1 MKRLFH
7 LAAVIALLTSCGTG
21 SASKTA
27 PVTPSAPQPHKGNQ
41 YIHLVGKLDNKYEV
55 TMDLTLNDEYAEVY
69 YSYNSTMQPISLYGV
84 YHGDSLDI
92 NGGSTMYD
100 TIYERFAGKFIDGS
114 YIGEWSKGDKKM
126 PFSLK
131 SDVSGSVP
139 FEFYTFSDSSVLI
152 PKKKDSPQAKY
163 LYRILQPSGSSY
175 KDLATQIYLAYTRS
189 RTLPAVKESIRK
201 ECKDFFD
208 GYHDQ
213 LKDML
218 KDTSMMS
225 WSANYEES
233 KWAQVVF
240 NTNDI
245 LVIGLTYYE
254 YSGGAHGM
262 SGTSFIN
269 LNTST
274 NTLIK
279 LEDFFNAGDSVL
291 LKQLLEKNVRQVRS
305 IPDTTTLQDAGL
317 FVEGNNL
324 PIPHNYYVTPTG
336 IMFEY
341 SLYEI
346 ASYAEGQ
353 LTFFIPFKEMGA
365 SIKRQSW
372 MKF

>member
-1 MKRLFH
+1 MKGLFY
-7 LAAVIALLTSCGTG
+7 LASISILLASCGTG
-21 SASKTA
+21 SASKTSSG
-27 PVTPSAPQPHKGNQ
+27 PVSAPQPHKGEQ
-41 YIHLVGKLDNKYEV
+41 YVHLVGKIDGKYEV
-55 TMDLTLNDEYAEVY
+55 TMDLTLSDEDASVY
-69 YSYNSTMQPISLYGV
+69 YSYTSSMQPIALNGI

-100 TIYERFAGKFIDGS
+100 TIYERFAGKFIDGT
-114 YIGEWSKGDKKM
+114 YIGEWSKGNKKM

-131 SDVSGSVP
+131 SDITNSVP
-139 FEFYTFSDSSVLI
+139 FEFYTFSDSTVLI

-163 LYRILQPSGSSY
+163 LYRLLQPSGSKY
-175 KDLATQIYLAYTRS
+175 QDLATQIYQAYTKS
-189 RTLPAVKESIRK
+189 ATFPAVKETIRK

-213 LKDML
+213 MKDII

-233 KWAQVVF
+233 RWAQVVY
-240 NTNDI
+240 NTNNI
-245 LVIGLTYYE
+245 LVIGLTYYD
-254 YSGGAHGM
+254 YTGGAHGM

-269 LNTST
+269 LNTNT
-274 NTLIK
+274 NTVIK
-279 LEDFFNAGDSVL
+279 LEDFFNTADSMVL
-291 LKQLLEKNVRQVRS
+291 KDLLVKNVRQVRS

-324 PIPHNYYVTPTG
+324 PIPRNYYVTPSG

-346 ASYAEGQ
+346 ASYSEGQ
-353 LTFFIPFKEMGA
+353 LTFFIPFKEMGT
-365 SIKRQSW
+365 SIRRQNW